1 MSFAEKG
8 AVADIDPAF
17 YVGYLHRVKAT
28 GTLKFE
34 DASIQR
40 AIYLRDGRVLFSSSN
55 APEDQLGA
63 ILVAAGKIEQDQF
76 DLIVATLQPKQ
87 SIAAALA
94 QGGHVSQRDIGDAA
108 RRKVEQIVGSPTPVC
123 KAIPSDGAN
132 AVAADK
138 DHLFT
143 AAGHQLPHRGA

>member
-8 AVADIDPAF
+8 DVADIDPAF
-17 YVGYLHRVKAT
+17 FVGYLHRLKAT

-34 DASIQR
+34 DGSIQR
-40 AIYLRDGRVLFSSSN
+40 AIYFRDGRVLFSSSN

-76 DLIVATLQPKQ
+76 DLIVASLQPKQ

-94 QGGHVSQRDIGDAA
+94 QGGHVSQREIGEAA
-108 RRKVEQIVGSPTPVC
+108 RRKVEQIIGSCCAQTTGTYEFE
-123 KAIPSDGAN
+123 DG
-132 AVAADK
+132 V
-138 DHLFT
+138 
-143 AAGHQLPHRGA
+143 LPKGALDLKLTTE